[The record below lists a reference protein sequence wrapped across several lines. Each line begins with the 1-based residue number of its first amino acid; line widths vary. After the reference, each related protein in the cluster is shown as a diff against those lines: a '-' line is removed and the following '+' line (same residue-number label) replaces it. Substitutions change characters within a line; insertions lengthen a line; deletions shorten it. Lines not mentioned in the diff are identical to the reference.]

1 MKKRLIAIASI
12 LFVLVLAFSLLA
24 VPASA
29 EERTVVYT
37 NTYSSTTWTLYS
49 DGELVLTGTSSSIS
63 SNSSFSS
70 YKPQVTKITF
80 QSSATKI
87 YDYGVFKDY
96 PNLTTVTLSSKIQT
110 IGTNAFQN
118 CPSLETVNLVEGLK
132 TIGSGAFDQCVSLT
146 SIDIP
151 ASVTSLSGAFSGC
164 TGLEQI
170 NVASGNTK
178 YTSVNGVLFD
188 ASKSTL
194 VTYPLGKKDVTSFT
208 IPSSVTKID
217 ANAFSGCTALKSI
230 NMTSGSLTIG
240 NYAFN
245 GCTSLE
251 SVNINATVTSLGTGA
266 FRDCSS
272 LKSASVKGTYTSIG
286 ASTFQ
291 NCSALES
298 FAMPSS
304 VTGIGNNAFQNCTA
318 LKEAAI
324 PTGVTSIGT
333 YAFDGCAALKSV
345 AVPSGVKS
353 ISNYTF
359 RYCSALESVALHD
372 AITTIGTEAFHGC
385 VSLGTI
391 DLPES
396 LTTIGG
402 SAFYGCTELDGIVLP
417 DTLTKIGNF
426 AFYGCTSISDITLP
440 AKLTGNNIGA
450 AAFGRCTSLK
460 EFKVA
465 EANTSICAV
474 DGVLMPKSSQ
484 VAIYAYPAGKTDTS
498 YTIPDT
504 VTSVTTYAFSGN
516 AYLKT
521 VTLPTSYTQILA
533 NVFEY
538 CTALETVNIS
548 NKLSRIGDNAFLGCS
563 SLKNYEVAEG
573 NTYWCDVDGVLFN
586 YTKTTLQAYPAGRTD
601 ASYTVPASVTAIS
614 KGAFAFSKL
623 SNINFGEAKCII
635 NQKAFYS
642 CDDLETVELPTSV
655 VRLEIEA
662 FANCKN
668 LSAVKVYG
676 TSTEFSYGT
685 TADEVFPDC
694 DPELTLYGHANG
706 KANSYATTKGYNFV
720 AFATSGDI
728 GESIEWSLENGV
740 LTISGTGALPD
751 WNSNTDV
758 PWCDVVAGVK
768 SISVSDGITAIGS
781 NAFYGCINLA
791 EVRLPLGITKVGDS
805 AFKNCSSLVSFIHFN
820 GTAVY
825 GEDVFASCSDSLK
838 IYGRS
843 NSPLQAHAAANEISF
858 TAAYDMGECV
868 QYVTWM
874 LSEDGELSVI
884 GNIAMPNYTAE
895 APAPWAK
902 YADMIKSVDL
912 TYMLTAGDYAFYNC
926 TKLERIYTCG
936 YFKTVGKYAFAGCT
950 SLQGINWVSPT
961 LPPPQSGQ
969 SPKAVMGDS
978 AFEGCT
984 SLKNV
989 SLPSSL
995 STMGN
1000 AAFRGCT
1007 ALEKIAVYGSVS
1019 IGNEAFANCTSL
1031 ECAKIL
1037 VSRTAFGTDVFK
1049 NVPADFVMYV
1059 YTGSTAETYAE
1070 DNGHDCVPFISYGRC
1085 GENLEWVL
1093 YADNELVISG
1103 TGEMYDREE
1112 SYYHT
1117 WYSYGYKDS
1126 ILKITIE
1133 SGATTIGDYAFFGC
1147 SQVKSISIPD
1157 TVTSIGDHA
1166 FDGCKALTSVDIHK
1180 DVTAIGTASF
1190 KDCTALTSVNV
1201 AEDNENYSD
1210 VNGVL
1215 YCGTELV
1222 CYPAAK
1228 KGAEFAVPDDIVS
1241 IGGYAFYGCG
1251 TLESVTLPKTVQTVA
1266 AGNFAQCEA
1275 LVKVVILNK
1284 EIAIDGVMSGNEA
1297 LAIYGFAGST
1307 AETYANANSI
1317 AFVAIADEITN
1328 VNVTVGTDLTL
1339 NYYAKIWDSES
1350 EKLVVTA
1357 DNKEFEIEGVYDEA
1371 VGLYKFSL
1379 FGLPPQG
1386 MTTLIS
1392 AKLVRGEEELDVLA
1406 DFSIRQYLDMLLAT
1420 KPDGMSDEKYDG
1432 LKTLIA
1438 DMLEYGAAAQEYT
1451 GYATD
1456 SMANADVD
1464 GASSFVAP
1472 EANITSSVKT
1482 EVTGAEI
1489 VAVGVRFDYANKIFY
1504 HIVTDDISKVTLE
1517 VSGLTLTADDFEK
1530 IGSNKYI
1537 AYSGDILATQLD
1549 DKVTAVLKV
1558 DGQTAQTVD
1567 YSVAS
1572 YVYVMHGETNEG
1584 EPTAMATLCMR
1595 LYTYGRSAAAYA
1607 AMN

>member
-1 MKKRLIAIASI
+1 GDAKC
-12 LFVLVLAFSLLA
+12 
-24 VPASA
+24 
-29 EERTVVYT
+29 
-37 NTYSSTTWTLYS
+37 TLYS
-49 DGELVLTGTSSSIS
+49 KAFYSCKALTEVELPLGVSKLINDVFEDCSNLAKVVVYNKSTNFTYSTGLDIFKNCSPDLVIHGLSGSKAQTYAEQNGYEFVEFATSGKLGENVEWSLINGVLSIS
-63 SNSSFSS
+63 GIGAIPDFESVDDAPWRYVLVDAKSISV
-70 YKPQVTKITF
+70 KGGIT
-80 QSSATKI
+80 A
-87 YDYGVFKDY
+87 
-96 PNLTTVTLSSKIQT
+96 
-110 IGTNAFQN
+110 IGNN
-118 CPSLETVNLVEGLK
+118 V
-132 TIGSGAFDQCVSLT
+132 
-146 SIDIP
+146 
-151 ASVTSLSGAFSGC
+151 FSGC
-164 TGLEQI
+164 TGVTEVHLAES
-170 NVASGNTK
+170 VA
-178 YTSVNGVLFD
+178 
-188 ASKSTL
+188 
-194 VTYPLGKKDVTSFT
+194 
-208 IPSSVTKID
+208 KIGD
-217 ANAFSGCTALKSI
+217 
-230 NMTSGSLTIG
+230 
-240 NYAFN
+240 YAFN
-245 GCTSLE
+245 GCT
-251 SVNINATVTSLGTGA
+251 
-266 FRDCSS
+266 
-272 LKSASVKGTYTSIG
+272 
-286 ASTFQ
+286 
-291 NCSALES
+291 ALER
-298 FAMPSS
+298 
-304 VTGIGNNAFQNCTA
+304 
-318 LKEAAI
+318 L
-324 PTGVTSIGT
+324 
-333 YAFDGCAALKSV
+333 
-345 AVPSGVKS
+345 
-353 ISNYTF
+353 
-359 RYCSALESVALHD
+359 
-372 AITTIGTEAFHGC
+372 
-385 VSLGTI
+385 
-391 DLPES
+391 
-396 LTTIGG
+396 
-402 SAFYGCTELDGIVLP
+402 IVL
-417 DTLTKIGNF
+417 N
-426 AFYGCTSISDITLP
+426 
-440 AKLTGNNIGA
+440 
-450 AAFGRCTSLK
+450 
-460 EFKVA
+460 
-465 EANTSICAV
+465 
-474 DGVLMPKSSQ
+474 
-484 VAIYAYPAGKTDTS
+484 
-498 YTIPDT
+498 
-504 VTSVTTYAFSGN
+504 
-516 AYLKT
+516 KT
-521 VTLPTSYTQILA
+521 V
-533 NVFEY
+533 E
-538 CTALETVNIS
+538 
-548 NKLSRIGDNAFLGCS
+548 
-563 SLKNYEVAEG
+563 
-573 NTYWCDVDGVLFN
+573 
-586 YTKTTLQAYPAGRTD
+586 
-601 ASYTVPASVTAIS
+601 
-614 KGAFAFSKL
+614 
-623 SNINFGEAKCII
+623 FGE
-635 NQKAFYS
+635 N
-642 CDDLETVELPTSV
+642 
-655 VRLEIEA
+655 
-662 FANCKN
+662 
-668 LSAVKVYG
+668 
-676 TSTEFSYGT
+676 
-685 TADEVFPDC
+685 
-694 DPELTLYGHANG
+694 
-706 KANSYATTKGYNFV
+706 
-720 AFATSGDI
+720 
-728 GESIEWSLENGV
+728 
-740 LTISGTGALPD
+740 
-751 WNSNTDV
+751 
-758 PWCDVVAGVK
+758 
-768 SISVSDGITAIGS
+768 
-781 NAFYGCINLA
+781 
-791 EVRLPLGITKVGDS
+791 
-805 AFKNCSSLVSFIHFN
+805 
-820 GTAVY
+820 
-825 GEDVFASCSDSLK
+825 VFASCPASIT

-843 NSPLQAHAAANEISF
+843 NSAAQTYASDNSYEF
-858 TAAYDMGECV
+858 VVAYDFG
-868 QYVTWM
+868 T
-874 LSEDGELSVI
+874 LSTGIIWHLKEDGTLRFTSAKVE
-884 GNIAMPNYTAE
+884 MPNFTLE
-895 APAPWAK
+895 APAPWSMYGDFIK
-902 YADMIKSVDL
+902 TADLDYLLS
-912 TYMLTAGDYAFYNC
+912 AGDYAFYNC

-1070 DNGHDCVPFISYGRC
+1070 DNEHDCVPFISYGRC

-1103 TGEMYDREE
+1103 TGEMYDKEE

-1147 SQVKSISIPD
+1147 SRVKSISIPD

-1166 FDGCKALTSVDIHK
+1166 FEGCKALTSVDIHK

-1190 KDCTALTSVNV
+1190 KDCTALISVNV

-1251 TLESVTLPKTVQTVA
+1251 TLERVTLPKTVQTVA

-1275 LVKVVILNK
+1275 LVEVVILNK
-1284 EIAIDGVMSGNEA
+1284 EIAIEGVMSGNEA
-1297 LAIYGFAGST
+1297 LTIYGFAGST

-1406 DFSIRQYLDMLLAT
+1406 DFSIRQYLDMLLTT
-1420 KPDGMSDEKYDG
+1420 KPDGMSNEKYEG

-1472 EANITSSVKT
+1472 QANITSSVKT

-1558 DGQTAQTVD
+1558 DGQTAQTVE

-1572 YVYVMHGETNEG
+1572 YVYVMHGETSEG